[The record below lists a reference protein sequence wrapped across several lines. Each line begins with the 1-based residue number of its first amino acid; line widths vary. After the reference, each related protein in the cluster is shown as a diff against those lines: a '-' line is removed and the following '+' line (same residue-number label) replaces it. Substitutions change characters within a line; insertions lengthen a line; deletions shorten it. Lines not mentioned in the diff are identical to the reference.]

1 MALLE
6 LIMTLFFSF
15 LIFGL
20 LIAGAAELAKV
31 GKRMERLELRVL
43 SLIIMVAIFLGV
55 IYFGAYLGTRGYLPM

>member
-1 MALLE
+1 M
-6 LIMTLFFSF
+6 
-15 LIFGL
+15 